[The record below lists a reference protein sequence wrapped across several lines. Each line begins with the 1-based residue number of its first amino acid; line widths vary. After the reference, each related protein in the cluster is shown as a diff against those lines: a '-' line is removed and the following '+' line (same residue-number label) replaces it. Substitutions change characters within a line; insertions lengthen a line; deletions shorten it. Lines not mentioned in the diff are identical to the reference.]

1 MRKSRKPIK
10 LTPNILRK
18 MIQEERRRSRLAET
32 LEQGEEDAAKVDAE
46 EVDADSYADSL
57 EKDLDHLKV
66 LKISESK
73 VRETLKKIMG
83 KKKSLLRKLSK

>member
-1 MRKSRKPIK
+1 MRKSRKSIK
-10 LTPNILRK
+10 LTPMILRK
-18 MIQEERRRSRLAET
+18 MIQEEKRRSRLAET
-32 LEQGEEDAAKVDAE
+32 LEQGEEESTKVDAE
-46 EVDADSYADSL
+46 EVDADAYADSL

-83 KKKSLLRKLSK
+83 KKKSLLRKLSN

>member
-1 MRKSRKPIK
+1 MRKSRKSIK
-10 LTPNILRK
+10 LTPMILRK
-18 MIQEERRRSRLAET
+18 MIQEEKRRSRLAET
-32 LEQGEEDAAKVDAE
+32 LEQGEEESTKVDAE
-46 EVDADSYADSL
+46 EVDVDAYADSL

>member
-10 LTPNILRK
+10 LTPTILRK

-46 EVDADSYADSL
+46 EIDADSYADSL

>member
-32 LEQGEEDAAKVDAE
+32 LEQGKEDSTKVDAE
-46 EVDADSYADSL
+46 EVEAEDYANSL
-57 EKDLDHLKV
+57 EKDLDHLKA

-73 VRETLKKIMG
+73 VKETLKKIMG

>member
-46 EVDADSYADSL
+46 EIDADSYADSL